1 MRVVQMQQQT
11 AASPMRTWRLINVA
25 WKKILGAPAN
35 LGSQAVAWPPVA
47 TRMEASYERAK
58 RSHEAH
64 LPRLRDADARI
75 VEDLKKSGIS
85 ITSLEAM
92 GLEGVDALLAD
103 AYALVA
109 RHSPGTR
116 SFQASGADLVAHDK
130 IIRWGLNDR
139 LLDIAENYLGVPV
152 GHDGKKVFFTKERRM

>member
-1 MRVVQMQQQT
+1 MQQQT

-64 LPRLRDADARI
+64 LPRLRG
-75 VEDLKKSGIS
+75 LSK
-85 ITSLEAM
+85 TSRSREFRSHRLRRWDSKAWTRCSRTLTRWSLDILH
-92 GLEGVDALLAD
+92 GHDPSRLA
-103 AYALVA
+103 APILS
-109 RHSPGTR
+109 RTTR
-116 SFQASGADLVAHDK
+116 SSAGA
-130 IIRWGLNDR
+130 
-139 LLDIAENYLGVPV
+139 
-152 GHDGKKVFFTKERRM
+152 